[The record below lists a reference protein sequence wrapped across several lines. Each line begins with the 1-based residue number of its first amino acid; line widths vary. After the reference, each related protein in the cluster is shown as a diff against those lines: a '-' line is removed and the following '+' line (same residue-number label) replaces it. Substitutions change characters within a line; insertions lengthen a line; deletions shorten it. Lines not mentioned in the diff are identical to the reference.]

1 MKIHLLLMLILSEAS
16 PHPLRWETPPALRNT
31 LLRWETPY
39 CVVKHFSALR
49 DIPCVEKYSPALRNT
64 PFALRNTPLH
74 WETLPLRRKT
84 PCVAKHPILRNAP
97 LRWDPSPHPP
107 ALSNTTCVE
116 QYYPALRNNPCVE
129 KHSSALRNTTPRWE
143 TPLCVE
149 KHSLCVEKYS
159 LALRNTLHPALRN
172 AYVSDTIK
180 VFMTL
185 TRHIFVIKFF
195 RAFILC
201 KVRKVM
207 INISH

>member
-31 LLRWETPY
+31 
-39 CVVKHFSALR
+39 
-49 DIPCVEKYSPALRNT
+49 PCVEKHPTVLWNTFRHWETSPALRNT
-64 PFALRNTPLH
+64 PFALRNIPLH
-74 WETLPLRRKT
+74 WNTPFASRNTFLRCETPHIEKR
-84 PCVAKHPILRNAP
+84 
-97 LRWDPSPHPP
+97 SPAVRPP
-107 ALSNTTCVE
+107 APPPCVE
-116 QYYPALRNNPCVE
+116 QYYPALRNTPCVE
-129 KHSSALRNTTPRWE
+129 KHSSALRNTPFALRNTTPRWE

-159 LALRNTLHPALRN
+159 LALRNILHPALRN

-195 RAFILC
+195 
-201 KVRKVM
+201 
-207 INISH
+207 